1 MKIFQK
7 VFCFPLLFLTLS
19 ATSLI
24 AAVDCFTEDSSQG
37 VKAFKQHCLPNRD
50 GVPQDILNIRG
61 GIYQIGNQ
69 IICATNN
76 DDLGKCVDPGD
87 HQNNDYLK
95 TSENAGT
102 TDFLGNADYD
112 NDDSTISSSMASLE
126 LKDGD
131 EILWARLQWIGQMD
145 EDNNENDLT
154 SSARTIKFKT
164 PTSGTYQ
171 NIECDFY
178 GTDVYNYYG
187 NKFTYKCSADVTN
200 LVASSGE
207 YWVAD
212 VDSEL
217 GVANSFASWALTML
231 YKNNTD
237 DLVNVTLFEGYEIFW
252 NQHAYF
258 QISGF
263 LTPLENSVNARLFLY
278 AGEADYGYTDYLEI
292 SNADNTATTTDISK
306 DFHGGSYTKIL
317 NPMNNSLD
325 DFGNGSIST
334 YGENVTNRTPNFENS
349 LGTDIDSVYMVNS
362 SDNQILTNK
371 QTSTT
376 LHFYAEELLT
386 MSMLGTQI
394 NLYAPQFCYDY
405 AYKQDGIFFT
415 EENDGTKDPRIVGNN
430 LNDTNITV
438 GIYIKNRIASDI
450 SVTDMTANILNI
462 DTNQATYERNTTK
475 FAMVGDLTANSI
487 LDTDLIVS
495 DSDVEGIEIGTIQT
509 NEYFY
514 IYYDL
519 DPKVTSIDMPLEI
532 AIDYNLTLDGVTTKY
547 TLVPGSNID
556 MCSGANFEYNP
567 VIGIFNAVHNNYY
580 DLDLGG
586 SNSYYNLPTQV
597 TNREGN
603 FKIISMN
610 PENTDELIGRTTIV
624 AVEMIDVAGFHD
636 TDPSCKQMNSTISER
651 VWLMFENNATS
662 VPFDKNALE
671 QAITNG
677 MTKLSNSYDF
687 YTKANANAAFR
698 ISYNSMDNN
707 ASVPYIEKNNNG
719 EYSIANW
726 RSEWNGEDCNQDM
739 VTNGFGNDNKVASYC
754 NLTSG
759 NFSDSDLANCMECVY
774 GLDTRFICSRDNF
787 SIRPEAFMINIDDQ
801 NQSNIT
807 SQTRLTDN
815 FSGVASPTLNVLN
828 LAADYNYSI
837 KVNATNFLDNTP
849 SAGYQKPFNASNV
862 DDIAQYTWESRSGV
876 SANSCNDESNKTLT
890 IGFTSGSVDANT
902 SVNQVGEYR
911 LHMLDKTWTTVDNNP
926 DYMVHHT
933 GSYFLGADIPD
944 CVLDSSVV
952 KLNDPYPTT
961 DILNGCNISSNHT
974 NDNANLVYNDI
985 NVTFHPYKFDLN
997 SITQSFG
1004 IDNNTTLSANSFIY
1018 MADTSFNNNQD
1029 ENLSF
1034 HLNGFIK
1041 AVGYDGTNL
1050 SNFTSQCY
1058 AKPINID
1065 INNSDT
1071 TLSDVAGNAVAYQ
1084 AKLHNLDINATL
1096 ISADTIDVDETTHNT
1111 PMQIQVPTSNFTKLL
1126 NGSINTR
1133 LNLNFN
1139 RVNNVAANPIRVSY
1153 DSYNVECTDAINDCT
1168 FSADLVT
1175 KTTRAS
1181 LDVDQNITHYYGRT
1195 HAPLYRYAG
1204 PSGDGLIYY
1213 EVFCNGAGC
1222 DKTLL
1227 QDGVNSRYNDDP
1239 RWFIN
1244 TKHSASL
1251 GTANTVTQ
1259 KGSRANITATNANG
1273 NNIATGKHPDSF
1285 TFTYDAVL
1293 GYPYKGTMQNNAS
1306 RWLIYNPYN
1315 ANDTTNE
1322 FNIEYDTSAAG
1333 WSGVNQTDSSTS
1345 NDGAS
1350 RTNRRSMW

>member
-7 VFCFPLLFLTLS
+7 VFCFPLLFLIFSTSNVFAAASYTQGSTAQELADQIQGVGITITNPVITHGADTQVGIFS
-19 ATSLI
+19 NAIEGAGLEIDEGIILTCMTVDESFTTNSSWRTSLAPSGTHSDIDLLDIDNRAFYNPVIFEFDVTLDENTKLLLIDYQFASEEYPEYVGSRFNDTFGFFISGGDLNQTYNI
-24 AAVDCFTEDSSQG
+24 ARVVDNTTYVNIDNINDYPPVTVNNVNGGELGANDD
-37 VKAFKQHCLPNRD
+37 AT
-50 GVPQDILNIRG
+50 PQDLSNSEFYID
-61 GIYQIGNQ
+61 
-69 IICATNN
+69 NN
-76 DDLGKCVDPGD
+76 
-87 HQNNDYLK
+87 QNNDGG
-95 TSENAGT
+95 TSPILVE
-102 TDFLGNADYD
+102 YD
-112 NDDSTISSSMASLE
+112 
-126 LKDGD
+126 G
-131 EILWARLQWIGQMD
+131 
-145 EDNNENDLT
+145 LT
-154 SSARTIKFKT
+154 H
-164 PTSGTYQ
+164 
-171 NIECDFY
+171 
-178 GTDVYNYYG
+178 
-187 NKFTYKCSADVTN
+187 
-200 LVASSGE
+200 
-207 YWVAD
+207 
-212 VDSEL
+212 
-217 GVANSFASWALTML
+217 
-231 YKNNTD
+231 
-237 DLVNVTLFEGYEIFW
+237 TL
-252 NQHAYF
+252 HATLDR
-258 QISGF
+258 
-263 LTPLENSVNARLFLY
+263 LTP
-278 AGEADYGYTDYLEI
+278 GETYHFKMALADT
-292 SNADNTATTTDISK
+292 ADSQWDTGVFIN
-306 DFHGGSYTKIL
+306 KI
-317 NPMNNSLD
+317 
-325 DFGNGSIST
+325 NGLREPSI
-334 YGENVTNRTPNFENS
+334 
-349 LGTDIDSVYMVNS
+349 
-362 SDNQILTNK
+362 
-371 QTSTT
+371 
-376 LHFYAEELLT
+376 
-386 MSMLGTQI
+386 
-394 NLYAPQFCYDY
+394 CYDY
-405 AYKQDGIFFT
+405 SYKQDGQFIT
-415 EENDGTKDPRIVGNN
+415 EDYNSSSGPYITADVSTTSPIEVGMYFKNTQESEIIA
-430 LNDTNITV
+430 TNV
-438 GIYIKNRIASDI
+438 KL
-450 SVTDMTANILNI
+450 NILDIN
-462 DTNQATYERNTTK
+462 TTQATYAPDSIYITETQSIEK
-475 FAMVGDLTANSI
+475 IHIPDLNSAGMSA
-487 LDTDLIVS
+487 S
-495 DSDVEGIEIGTIQT
+495 DGSISNIPVESF
-509 NEYFY
+509 NSLEYFY
-514 IYYDL
+514 MYFSLDPLIDSIHIPINAQLTYDL
-519 DPKVTSIDMPLEI
+519 TIPLSLNDSVTISRSSLIDSQ
-532 AIDYNLTLDGVTTKY
+532 
-547 TLVPGSNID
+547 VP
-556 MCSGANFEYNP
+556 MCSGSNFEYFP
-567 VIGIFNAVHNNYY
+567 IIGIFNVVHENYY
-580 DLDLGG
+580 NTT
-586 SNSYYNLPTQV
+586 SSYYNLPTQV
-597 TNREGN
+597 TKREGN
-603 FKIISMN
+603 FKVLSMDSEN
-610 PENTDELIGRTTIV
+610 PDELKGISTIV
-624 AVEMIDVAGFHD
+624 AVEMIDVSGYHD
-636 TDPSCKQMNSTISER
+636 TDPSCKEMGSTISER
-651 VWLMFENNATS
+651 VWVIFDDNATS
-662 VPFDKNALE
+662 VAFNKDALTL
-671 QAITNG
+671 AITNG
-677 MTKLSNSYDF
+677 MTKLNNSYDF
-687 YTKANANAAFR
+687 YTNARENAAFR
-698 ISYNSMDNN
+698 ISYNVVDENNSMPFLAKDNN
-707 ASVPYIEKNNNG
+707 GDYSLLNWNMNWEG
-719 EYSIANW
+719 ES
-726 RSEWNGEDCNQDM
+726 CVQDM
-739 VTNGFGNDNKVASYC
+739 NGNPNDNDSMAGYC
-754 NLTSG
+754 NLTNN
-759 NFSDSDLANCMECVY
+759 NFTDTDLAACMECIY
-774 GLDTRFICSRDNF
+774 GIDTRFVCSRDNF
-787 SIRPEAFMINIDDQ
+787 AIRPEAFLINIYDQ
-801 NQSNIT
+801 NQTGGT
-807 SQTRLTDN
+807 SQTKLTTDY
-815 FSGVASPTLNVLN
+815 SGVTSPTPDILN
-828 LAADYNYSI
+828 LAAEYDYGI
-837 KVNATNFLDNTP
+837 KVIATDYLGNDASIGYTRSFSSVTP
-849 SAGYQKPFNASNV
+849 
-862 DDIAQYTWESRSGV
+862 DDSSKYIWEPRS
-876 SANSCNDESNKTLT
+876 SITQSSCNDINDSLSN
-890 IGFTSGSVDANT
+890 IDFSNGVVDMNT
-902 SVNQVGEYR
+902 SATQVGEYR
-911 LHMLDKTWTTVDNNP
+911 LNILDKTWTTVDNNP
-926 DYMVHHT
+926 DYMTHHT
-933 GSYFLGADIPD
+933 GNYYIGADIPD

-985 NVTFHPYKFDLN
+985 DVTFHPYKFDLN